1 MGAVATGEIDRRIQE
16 QLIAQRRRTAIAG
29 EEARDR
35 REIAAGAVAADGK
48 PIGVDAEGRSRLGD
62 PSGGGETILDR
73 GREFV
78 FGAKR

>member
-1 MGAVATGEIDRRIQE
+1 MVHGDAVFAQALGIGDAFV
-16 QLIAQRRRTAIAG
+16 AQRIA
-29 EEARDR
+29 
-35 REIAAGAVAADGK
+35 AADGK